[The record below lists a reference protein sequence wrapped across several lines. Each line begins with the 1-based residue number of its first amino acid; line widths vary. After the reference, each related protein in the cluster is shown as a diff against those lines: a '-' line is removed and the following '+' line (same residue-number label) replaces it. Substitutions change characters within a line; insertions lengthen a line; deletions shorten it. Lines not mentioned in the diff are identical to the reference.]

1 MVGGANSPD
10 PTRPYDRTT
19 SKFMVK
25 NFGSKEPGFEV
36 IPAWPRSVVHGIR
49 VYTSSDT
56 TDRDPAS
63 FILRGRN
70 SASEDWQLIADGDL
84 ALPSARN
91 AHTLPLTP
99 DMAHD
104 EAMFENTVSHSQY
117 RVTFPTVKKSGS
129 DMVVS
134 QVELPGLLLCSAAG
148 AICAH
153 STHCCSG
160 ECLGSGLCS
169 A

>member
-1 MVGGANSPD
+1 
-10 PTRPYDRTT
+10 
-19 SKFMVK
+19 MVK

-56 TDRDPAS
+56 ADRDPAS

-104 EAMFENTVSHSQY
+104 EVMFVNTVSYSQY

-129 DMVVS
+129 DMVLS
-134 QVELPGLLLCSAAG
+134 QVELPGLLLCSDAG

-169 A
+169 AEHVDP